1 MSEKYIRKNKNNF
14 TVVKNSRTYGKYDS
28 LDVAVFARDLL
39 VSSDWQLDNIHDE
52 IFEIDNGYLVFK
64 VIDDKLFCLG
74 QFSEKPT
81 FDAISKLT
89 RKKIRNPN
97 NSKYGLNISRLFD
110 NYIIK
115 KQIAGDEYIFGVF
128 DNLEDAT
135 FSRNFLLEHDWD
147 VNAFGEIEFCD
158 ETDTYKIV
166 EVFDDR
172 IYILASYE
180 TLAEAEKNLE
190 NAKSEFLNKIFKHK
204 NGLANYPHLDILTDR
219 IDELENDF
227 QLKTQDDFW
236 NIGDVE
242 NPLEDI
248 IFNLT
253 PWQKIIYDNA
263 GDEFTFQQ
271 LKVKLKRY
279 ESKNFDKKIQR
290 YLDELQQRYLDEL
303 QELNLIEKLD
313 DDVYRKV

>member
-135 FSRNFLLEHDWD
+135 FSRNFLLDHDWD
-147 VNAFGEIEFCD
+147 VNAFDEIEFCD

-172 IYILASYE
+172 IYILTSYE

-190 NAKSEFLNKIFKHK
+190 NSKSEFLNKIFKHK

-236 NIGDVE
+236 NICDVE

-290 YLDELQQRYLDEL
+290 YLDELQ
-303 QELNLIEKLD
+303 ELNLIEKFD

>member
-290 YLDELQQRYLDEL
+290 YLDELQ
-303 QELNLIEKLD
+303 ELNLIEKLD
-313 DDVYRKV
+313 DDVYRKVWIKIFIY

>member
-81 FDAISKLT
+81 FDAISKIT

-290 YLDELQQRYLDEL
+290 YLDELQ
-303 QELNLIEKLD
+303 ELNLIEKLD

>member
-204 NGLANYPHLDILTDR
+204 NGLANYPHLDILTDC

-290 YLDELQQRYLDEL
+290 YLDELQ
-303 QELNLIEKLD
+303 ELNLIEKLD
-313 DDVYRKV
+313 DDVYRKVWIKIFIY

>member
-52 IFEIDNGYLVFK
+52 IFEIDNEYLVFK

-81 FDAISKLT
+81 FDVISKLT

-290 YLDELQQRYLDEL
+290 YLDELQ
-303 QELNLIEKLD
+303 ELNLIEKLD
-313 DDVYRKV
+313 DDVYRKL

>member
-14 TVVKNSRTYGKYDS
+14 TVIKNSRTYGKYDS

-253 PWQKIIYDNA
+253 P
-263 GDEFTFQQ
+263 
-271 LKVKLKRY
+271 
-279 ESKNFDKKIQR
+279 
-290 YLDELQQRYLDEL
+290 
-303 QELNLIEKLD
+303 
-313 DDVYRKV
+313 

>member
-1 MSEKYIRKNKNNF
+1 MSEKYIRKNKNSF
-14 TVVKNSRTYGKYDS
+14 TVVKNSRVYGKYDS
-28 LDVAVFARDLL
+28 LDVAVFSRNLL
-39 VSSDWQLDNIHDE
+39 VDSDWQLDDIPDE
-52 IFEIDNGYLVFK
+52 IFEVDGEYIVFK
-64 VIDDKLFCLG
+64 IIDDKLCCLG

-81 FDAISKLT
+81 SDAISKIT

-115 KQIAGDEYIFGVF
+115 KQIAGEEYIFGVF

-253 PWQKIIYDNA
+253 PWQKITYDNA

-290 YLDELQQRYLDEL
+290 YLDELQ
-303 QELNLIEKLD
+303 ELNLIEKLD

>member
-39 VSSDWQLDNIHDE
+39 VISDWQLDNIHDE
-52 IFEIDNGYLVFK
+52 IFEIDDGYIVFK

-81 FDAISKLT
+81 FDAISILT

-166 EVFDDR
+166 VVFDDR

-227 QLKTQDDFW
+227 QIKTQDDFW

-290 YLDELQQRYLDEL
+290 YLDELQELD
-303 QELNLIEKLD
+303 LIEKLD
-313 DDVYRKV
+313 DDVYRKL

>member
-39 VSSDWQLDNIHDE
+39 VSSDWQLDNIPDE
-52 IFEIDNGYLVFK
+52 IFEIDEGYIIFK
-64 VIDDKLFCLG
+64 VIDGNLFYLG

-89 RKKIRNPN
+89 RKKTRNPN

-290 YLDELQQRYLDEL
+290 YLDELQ
-303 QELNLIEKLD
+303 ELNLIEKLD

>member
-39 VSSDWQLDNIHDE
+39 VISDWQLDNIHDE
-52 IFEIDNGYLVFK
+52 IFEIDDGYIVFK

-166 EVFDDR
+166 VVFDDR

-290 YLDELQQRYLDEL
+290 YLDELQ
-303 QELNLIEKLD
+303 ELNLIEKLD
-313 DDVYRKV
+313 DDVYRKL

>member
-166 EVFDDR
+166 EIFDDR

-253 PWQKIIYDNA
+253 PWQKITYDNA

-290 YLDELQQRYLDEL
+290 YLDELQ
-303 QELNLIEKLD
+303 ELNLIEKLD

>member
-39 VSSDWQLDNIHDE
+39 VISDWQLDNIHDE
-52 IFEIDNGYLVFK
+52 IFEIDDGYIVFK

-166 EVFDDR
+166 VVFDDR

-227 QLKTQDDFW
+227 QIKTQDDFW

-290 YLDELQQRYLDEL
+290 YLDELQ
-303 QELNLIEKLD
+303 ELNLIEKLD

>member
-290 YLDELQQRYLDEL
+290 YLDELQ
-303 QELNLIEKLD
+303 ELNLIEKLD

>member
-1 MSEKYIRKNKNNF
+1 MLEDDTTEYKLAIGSQIDVKLDGKTVNIIANNGDGGF
-14 TVVKNSRTYGKYDS
+14 YAIDDSTVVDGVTTYKTVVATASVVDDTGKT
-28 LDVAVFARDLL
+28 VF
-39 VSSDWQLDNIHDE
+39 
-52 IFEIDNGYLVFK
+52 
-64 VIDDKLFCLG
+64 
-74 QFSEKPT
+74 
-81 FDAISKLT
+81 
-89 RKKIRNPN
+89 
-97 NSKYGLNISRLFD
+97 
-110 NYIIK
+110 
-115 KQIAGDEYIFGVF
+115 F

-180 TLAEAEKNLE
+180 TLAEAEKNLK

-290 YLDELQQRYLDEL
+290 YLDELQ
-303 QELNLIEKLD
+303 ELNLIEKLD
-313 DDVYRKV
+313 DDVYRKI

>member
-52 IFEIDNGYLVFK
+52 IFEIDDGYIVFK

-166 EVFDDR
+166 EIFDDR

-227 QLKTQDDFW
+227 QIKTQDDFW

-290 YLDELQQRYLDEL
+290 YLDELQ
-303 QELNLIEKLD
+303 ELNLIEKLD
-313 DDVYRKV
+313 DDVYRKL

>member
-14 TVVKNSRTYGKYDS
+14 TVIKNSRTYGKYDS

-81 FDAISKLT
+81 FDAISKIT

-128 DNLEDAT
+128 DNLKDAT

-290 YLDELQQRYLDEL
+290 YLDELQ
-303 QELNLIEKLD
+303 ELNLIEKLD

>member
-290 YLDELQQRYLDEL
+290 YLDELQ
-303 QELNLIEKLD
+303 ELNLIEKLD
-313 DDVYRKV
+313 DDVYRKIWIKIFIY

>member
-39 VSSDWQLDNIHDE
+39 VISDWQLDNIHDE
-52 IFEIDNGYLVFK
+52 IFEIDDGYIVFK

-81 FDAISKLT
+81 FDAISILT

-166 EVFDDR
+166 VVFDDR

-227 QLKTQDDFW
+227 QIKTQDDFW

-279 ESKNFDKKIQR
+279 ESKNFVKKI
-290 YLDELQQRYLDEL
+290 QRYLDEL
-303 QELNLIEKLD
+303 QELNLIVLI
-313 DDVYRKV
+313 YLTH

>member
-52 IFEIDNGYLVFK
+52 IFEIDNEYLVFK

-81 FDAISKLT
+81 FDAILKIT

-290 YLDELQQRYLDEL
+290 YLDELQ
-303 QELNLIEKLD
+303 ELNLIEKLD
-313 DDVYRKV
+313 DDMYRKV

>member
-14 TVVKNSRTYGKYDS
+14 TVIKNSRTYGKYDS
-28 LDVAVFARDLL
+28 LDVAVFARGLL

-52 IFEIDNGYLVFK
+52 IFEIDDGYIVFK

-81 FDAISKLT
+81 FDAISKLA

-263 GDEFTFQQ
+263 GDEFTFPQ

-290 YLDELQQRYLDEL
+290 YLDELQ
-303 QELNLIEKLD
+303 ELNLIEKLD
-313 DDVYRKV
+313 DDVYRKI

>member
-14 TVVKNSRTYGKYDS
+14 TVIKNSRTYGKYDS

-180 TLAEAEKNLE
+180 TLAEAEKNLK

-290 YLDELQQRYLDEL
+290 YLDELQ
-303 QELNLIEKLD
+303 ELNLIEKLD
-313 DDVYRKV
+313 DDMYRKV

>member
-14 TVVKNSRTYGKYDS
+14 TVIKNSRTYGKYDS
-28 LDVAVFARDLL
+28 LDVAVFARGLL

-52 IFEIDNGYLVFK
+52 IFEIDDGYIVFK

-135 FSRNFLLEHDWD
+135 FSRNFLLEYDWD

-253 PWQKIIYDNA
+253 PWQKITYDNA

-290 YLDELQQRYLDEL
+290 YLDELQ
-303 QELNLIEKLD
+303 ELNLIEKLD
-313 DDVYRKV
+313 DDVYRKL

>member
-1 MSEKYIRKNKNNF
+1 MSEKYIRKNKNSF
-14 TVVKNSRTYGKYDS
+14 TVVKNSRVYGKYDS
-28 LDVAVFARDLL
+28 LDVAVFSRNLL
-39 VSSDWQLDNIHDE
+39 VDSDWQLDDIPDE
-52 IFEIDNGYLVFK
+52 IFEVDGEYIVFK
-64 VIDDKLFCLG
+64 IIDDKLCCLG

-81 FDAISKLT
+81 SDAISKIT

-115 KQIAGDEYIFGVF
+115 KQIAGEEYIFGVF
-128 DNLEDAT
+128 DNLE
-135 FSRNFLLEHDWD
+135 D

-166 EVFDDR
+166 KVFDDR

-180 TLAEAEKNLE
+180 TSVEAEKNLE

-204 NGLANYPHLDILTDR
+204 NGLANYPHLDILTDH

-236 NIGDVE
+236 SVDDVE
-242 NPLEDI
+242 NPLDDI

-263 GDEFTFQQ
+263 DEEFTFQQ

-290 YLDELQQRYLDEL
+290 YLDELQ
-303 QELNLIEKLD
+303 ELNLIEKLD

>member
-236 NIGDVE
+236 NMGDVE

-290 YLDELQQRYLDEL
+290 YLDELQ
-303 QELNLIEKLD
+303 ELNLIEKLD
-313 DDVYRKV
+313 DDVYRKI

>member
-14 TVVKNSRTYGKYDS
+14 TVIKNSRTYGKYDS

-52 IFEIDNGYLVFK
+52 IFEIDDGYIVFK

-81 FDAISKLT
+81 FDAISKIT

-180 TLAEAEKNLE
+180 TLAEAEKNLK

-290 YLDELQQRYLDEL
+290 YLDELQ
-303 QELNLIEKLD
+303 ELNLIEKLD
-313 DDVYRKV
+313 DDVYRKL

>member
-14 TVVKNSRTYGKYDS
+14 TVIKNSRTYGKYDS
-28 LDVAVFARDLL
+28 LDVAVFARGLL

-52 IFEIDNGYLVFK
+52 IFEIDDGYIVFK

-253 PWQKIIYDNA
+253 PWQKITYDNA

-290 YLDELQQRYLDEL
+290 YLDELQ
-303 QELNLIEKLD
+303 ELNLIEKLD

>member
-166 EVFDDR
+166 EIFDDR

-290 YLDELQQRYLDEL
+290 YLDELQ
-303 QELNLIEKLD
+303 ELNLIEKLD
-313 DDVYRKV
+313 DDVYRKL

>member
-39 VSSDWQLDNIHDE
+39 VISDWQLDNIHDE
-52 IFEIDNGYLVFK
+52 IFEIDDGYIVFK

-147 VNAFGEIEFCD
+147 VNAFGGIEFCD

-166 EVFDDR
+166 VVFDDR

-227 QLKTQDDFW
+227 QIKTQDDFW

-290 YLDELQQRYLDEL
+290 YLDELQELD
-303 QELNLIEKLD
+303 LIEKLD
-313 DDVYRKV
+313 DDVYRKL

>member
-190 NAKSEFLNKIFKHK
+190 NAQSEFLNKIFKHK

-290 YLDELQQRYLDEL
+290 YLDELQ
-303 QELNLIEKLD
+303 ELNLIEKLD

>member
-14 TVVKNSRTYGKYDS
+14 TVIKNSRTYGKYDS
-28 LDVAVFARDLL
+28 LDVAVFARGLL

-290 YLDELQQRYLDEL
+290 YLDELQ
-303 QELNLIEKLD
+303 ELNLIEKLD
-313 DDVYRKV
+313 DDVYRKI

>member
-52 IFEIDNGYLVFK
+52 IFEIDDGYLVFK

-290 YLDELQQRYLDEL
+290 YLDELQ
-303 QELNLIEKLD
+303 ELNLIEKLD

>member
-14 TVVKNSRTYGKYDS
+14 TVIKNSRTYGKYDS

-52 IFEIDNGYLVFK
+52 IFEIDDGYIVFK

-81 FDAISKLT
+81 FDAISKIT

-128 DNLEDAT
+128 DNLKDAT

-290 YLDELQQRYLDEL
+290 YLDELQ
-303 QELNLIEKLD
+303 ELNLIEKLD
-313 DDVYRKV
+313 DDVYRKL

>member
-115 KQIAGDEYIFGVF
+115 KQIAGDEYIFGGF

-180 TLAEAEKNLE
+180 TLAEAEKNLK

-290 YLDELQQRYLDEL
+290 YLDELQ
-303 QELNLIEKLD
+303 ELNLIEKLD
-313 DDVYRKV
+313 DDVYRKL

>member
-135 FSRNFLLEHDWD
+135 FSRNFLLEYDWD

-290 YLDELQQRYLDEL
+290 YLDELQ
-303 QELNLIEKLD
+303 ELNLIEKLD

>member
-204 NGLANYPHLDILTDR
+204 NGLANYPHLDILTDC

-253 PWQKIIYDNA
+253 PWQKITYDNA

-290 YLDELQQRYLDEL
+290 YLDELQ
-303 QELNLIEKLD
+303 ELNLIEKLD

>member
-39 VSSDWQLDNIHDE
+39 VISDWQLDNIHDE
-52 IFEIDNGYLVFK
+52 IFEIDDGYIVFK

-166 EVFDDR
+166 VVFDDR

-204 NGLANYPHLDILTDR
+204 NGLANYPHLDILIDS

-227 QLKTQDDFW
+227 QIKTQDDFW

-290 YLDELQQRYLDEL
+290 YLDELQ
-303 QELNLIEKLD
+303 ELNLIEKLD
-313 DDVYRKV
+313 DDVYRKL

>member
-166 EVFDDR
+166 EIFDDR

-290 YLDELQQRYLDEL
+290 YLDELQ
-303 QELNLIEKLD
+303 ELNLIEKLD
-313 DDVYRKV
+313 DDVYRKI

>member
-204 NGLANYPHLDILTDR
+204 NGLANYPHPDILTDR

-290 YLDELQQRYLDEL
+290 YLDELQ
-303 QELNLIEKLD
+303 ELNLIEKLD

>member
-128 DNLEDAT
+128 DNLEDSI

-290 YLDELQQRYLDEL
+290 YLDELQ
-303 QELNLIEKLD
+303 ELNLIEKLD

>member
-14 TVVKNSRTYGKYDS
+14 TVIKNSRTYGKYDS

-290 YLDELQQRYLDEL
+290 YLDELQ
-303 QELNLIEKLD
+303 ELNLIEKLD
-313 DDVYRKV
+313 DDVYRKL